1 MTALSRF
8 VEPPRLRTAAGE
20 DVDDRR
26 ATWLELFFDLVFVA
40 AVGQLSNALAA
51 HPTFPRF
58 LGFVALFVPVW
69 WLWMGFTFYANRFD
83 TDDLPYRLLTLLAM
97 FLVAVLSTT
106 VRGVFHGSSTGFA
119 LAYLCARV
127 ILLVL
132 YERARR
138 HVPEARRL
146 ATIFLAAFG
155 VATGFWIVSLALPAP
170 SRYVLWGI
178 ALALELAAPL
188 FAWRQLPQAPIHPR
202 HIPERFGLLTLIVLG
217 ESVLGVVLGI
227 AHVPWGAASAATAA
241 GGFAAAAALWWIYFE
256 FLDET
261 TIGARGLVGGLTYTY
276 MHFPIVVGLAALGA
290 GVKLAILSAGGE
302 ARYDD
307 TSWILCAGLALT
319 MVGLAAI
326 QLVRP
331 PVLFDTDVR
340 LRLAT
345 AVVALGLIPFGPS
358 PLLVTLVLA
367 GLLAAQVVYELAEH
381 EGHVAKQDSS
391 PRYS

>member
-1 MTALSRF
+1 VSARSRF
-8 VEPPRLRTAAGE
+8 LEPPRLRTLAGGE
-20 DVDDRR
+20 QDDRR

-40 AVGQLSNALAA
+40 AVGQLANALSA

-106 VRGVFHGSSTGFA
+106 IGAVFHGSSTGFA

-146 ATIFLAAFG
+146 TTIFLVAFG
-155 VATGFWIVSLALPAP
+155 AATGFWIASLALPAP
-170 SRYVLWGI
+170 WRYGLWGC
-178 ALALELAAPL
+178 ALVLELGAPL

-227 AHVPWGAASAATAA
+227 AHVPWGTASAFAAA
-241 GGFAAAAALWWIYFE
+241 GGFVAAAALWWIYFE

-261 TIGARGLVGGLTYTY
+261 TIGARGIFGGLTYTY

-290 GVKLAILSAGGE
+290 GVKLAVLSAGGE

-307 TSWILCAGLALT
+307 TGWILCAGLALT

-326 QLVRP
+326 QLVTP
-331 PVLFDTDVR
+331 PVLVDEDVR

-345 AVVALGLIPFGPS
+345 AAVALALIPFGLS
-358 PLLVTLVLA
+358 PLVVALVLA
-367 GLLAAQVVYELAEH
+367 GLLVAQVVYELVRH
-381 EGHVAKQDSS
+381 DGHAA
-391 PRYS
+391 PAAG

>member
-1 MTALSRF
+1 MTGFARLL
-8 VEPPRLRTAAGE
+8 EPPRLRTSGRDAGE
-20 DVDDRR
+20 ERR

-40 AVGQLSNALAA
+40 AVGQLANALSAE
-51 HPTFPRF
+51 PTPARF
-58 LGFVALFVPVW
+58 FEFLALFAPVW
-69 WLWMGFTFYANRFD
+69 WAWMGFTFYANRFD

-106 VRGVFHGSSTGFA
+106 IGAVFHGSSTGFA
-119 LAYLCARV
+119 LAYLCARL

-146 ATIFLAAFG
+146 ATIFLVAFG

-170 SRYVLWGI
+170 GRYVLWGV

-227 AHVPWGAASAATAA
+227 AHVPWGAASGAAAAA
-241 GGFAAAAALWWIYFE
+241 GFVAAAALWWIYFE

-261 TIGARGLVGGLTYTY
+261 TIGARGIFGGLTYTY
-276 MHFPIVVGLAALGA
+276 MHFPIVVGLAAMGA

-307 TSWILCAGLALT
+307 TSWILCAGLGLT
-319 MVGLAAI
+319 MVGLGAI
-326 QLVRP
+326 QLVTP
-331 PVLFDTDVR
+331 PVLFDEDVR

-345 AVVALGLIPFGPS
+345 AVVAVALIPFGLS
-358 PLLVTLVLA
+358 PLVVALVLA
-367 GLLAAQVVYELAEH
+367 GLLAAQVVYELARH
-381 EGHVAKQDSS
+381 EGHTAPLVG
-391 PRYS
+391 

>member
-1 MTALSRF
+1 M
-8 VEPPRLRTAAGE
+8 
-20 DVDDRR
+20 DDRR

-40 AVGQLSNALAA
+40 AVGQLANALSA

-106 VRGVFHGSSTGFA
+106 IGAVFHGSSTGFA
-119 LAYLCARV
+119 LAYLCARL

-146 ATIFLAAFG
+146 TTIFLVAFG
-155 VATGFWIVSLALPAP
+155 AATGFWIASLALPAP
-170 SRYVLWGI
+170 WRYGLWGV
-178 ALALELAAPL
+178 ALVLELGAPL

-227 AHVPWGAASAATAA
+227 AHVPWGTASAFAAA
-241 GGFAAAAALWWIYFE
+241 GGFVAAAALWWIYFE

-261 TIGARGLVGGLTYTY
+261 TIGARGIFGGLTYTY

-290 GVKLAILSAGGE
+290 GVKLAVLSAGGE

-307 TSWILCAGLALT
+307 TGWILCAGLALT

-326 QLVRP
+326 QLVTP
-331 PVLFDTDVR
+331 PVLVDEDVR

-345 AVVALGLIPFGPS
+345 AAVALALIPFGLS
-358 PLLVTLVLA
+358 PLVVALVLA
-367 GLLAAQVVYELAEH
+367 GLLVAQVVYELVRH
-381 EGHVAKQDSS
+381 EGHAASAAG
-391 PRYS
+391 

>member
-8 VEPPRLRTAAGE
+8 VEPPRLRTVAGE

-40 AVGQLSNALAA
+40 AVGQLANALSA

-97 FLVAVLSTT
+97 FLVAVLATT
-106 VRGVFHGSSTGFA
+106 IAAVFHGSSTGFA
-119 LAYLCARV
+119 LAYLCARL

-146 ATIFLAAFG
+146 TTIFLVAFG
-155 VATGFWIVSLALPAP
+155 AATGFWIASLALPAP
-170 SRYVLWGI
+170 WRYGLWGV
-178 ALALELAAPL
+178 ALALELGAPL

-227 AHVPWGAASAATAA
+227 AHVPWGAASAFAAA
-241 GGFAAAAALWWIYFE
+241 GGFVAAAALWWIYFE

-261 TIGARGLVGGLTYTY
+261 TIGARGLFGGLTYTY
-276 MHFPIVVGLAALGA
+276 MHFPIVVGLAAMGA
-290 GVKLAILSAGGE
+290 GV
-302 ARYDD
+302 
-307 TSWILCAGLALT
+307 ALT

-326 QLVRP
+326 QLVTP
-331 PVLFDTDVR
+331 PVLFDEDVR
-340 LRLAT
+340 LRLGT
-345 AVVALGLIPFGPS
+345 AVVALALIPFGLS
-358 PLLVTLVLA
+358 PLAVALVLA
-367 GLLAAQVVYELAEH
+367 GLLIAQVVYELLQH
-381 EGHVAKQDSS
+381 EGHVA
-391 PRYS
+391 RTAG